1 MPTLTLPGR
10 PHCPSPHSAFALSAS
25 SRTQILKEAGGWT
38 PCTPQRC
45 QRHRAGDDT
54 GGHLW
59 KQDEGRPG
67 RGPRVGLEGRLAWPP
82 RASQCPGPPLA
93 TSGGGEERCAHLR
106 AGRLVEGLWGGAYQP
121 SQGRCNCPSCPSNS
135 HYNNEPPTLRGACLS
150 VLGLNLFQCFY
161 SSGASQL
168 SCLGLIQ
175 NKITVCATSDSY
187 PTTNACMT
195 QPEEESRNGSAK
207 VIKPDGPFLGRKAQ
221 VRKAPQKIPDP
232 VPVRKRSTPMNP
244 ANIIQRTHTQNVVCR
259 QPYRDRVI
267 HLLALKNYKK
277 SELLA
282 RLQKD
287 GVHQKDKNCL
297 GMILHQVRSQSFLK
311 DHLFK
316 DIQKDWP
323 GCHEIEKQSFLG
335 KKLNSSEDA
344 PSTSHL
350 GSPVTPS
357 KDGPSNAQKWVLNS
371 SFIDPLNKKKR
382 ISRLG
387 SGIPSPLRDCL
398 SAFREKAAATPP
410 PPPRPPTTSIP
421 APHPLPGMHL
431 HTSSLPKTASSTF
444 PSTPEGQGTQNLPM
458 DSFSPNSTKACED
471 QQQKY
476 TSWSSL
482 GIPEP
487 AGVQVKPPKSTG
499 KKLPEK
505 VKECKEKDEGKMQD
519 TVSVSME
526 EKDLRKEE
534 TAELSTS
541 SCLDSGEGVE
551 ETCTASTGSPS
562 ASQPPDYFTKYTA
575 IVSYEQCQHY
585 KNDFYAEYDE
595 YRNLYAQRESISQKF
610 MSLDAQRHM
619 LSPGSK
625 EYKMLCE
632 EVFEEYQKLKE
643 SNPSYFEKKCR
654 CQYLHSK
661 LSHIKKL
668 VGEFDKQQEE
678 F

>member
-1 MPTLTLPGR
+1 MS
-10 PHCPSPHSAFALSAS
+10 H
-25 SRTQILKEAGGWT
+25 
-38 PCTPQRC
+38 QRC
-45 QRHRAGDDT
+45 GQ
-54 GGHLW
+54 
-59 KQDEGRPG
+59 P
-67 RGPRVGLEGRLAWPP
+67 
-82 RASQCPGPPLA
+82 ASQA
-93 TSGGGEERCAHLR
+93 QYTD
-106 AGRLVEGLWGGAYQP
+106 
-121 SQGRCNCPSCPSNS
+121 
-135 HYNNEPPTLRGACLS
+135 
-150 VLGLNLFQCFY
+150 

-175 NKITVCATSDSY
+175 NKITVRATSDSY
-187 PTTNACMT
+187 PTTKACMT
-195 QPEEESRNGSAK
+195 QPEEELRNGSAK

-244 ANIIQRTHTQNVVCR
+244 ANIIGRTCTQNVVCR
-259 QPYRDRVI
+259 RPYRDRVI

-277 SELLA
+277 PELLT
-282 RLQKD
+282 RLRKD

-297 GMILHQVRSQSFLK
+297 GMILHQVASLNTKDNSYSLK

-323 GCHEIEKQSFLG
+323 GYNEIDKQSLELILSR
-335 KKLNSSEDA
+335 KLNSSEDA
-344 PSTSHL
+344 PSTSHS

-357 KDGPSNAQKWVLNS
+357 KDGPSNAQKRVLNS
-371 SFIDPLNKKKR
+371 SSVGPLNKKKR

-387 SGIPSPLRDCL
+387 SGIPSPLRDRL
-398 SAFREKAAATPP
+398 SAFREKAAAAPP
-410 PPPRPPTTSIP
+410 PSPRPMTTSIP
-421 APHPLPGMHL
+421 APHPLPGTRL
-431 HTSSLPKTASSTF
+431 HASNLPKTASSTS

-499 KKLPEK
+499 KKLHQLPGK
-505 VKECKEKDEGKMQD
+505 LKERKEKDEGKMQH

-526 EKDLRKEE
+526 EKNLRREE
-534 TAELSTS
+534 TAKLSTS

-575 IVSYEQCQHY
+575 IVSYEQRQRY
-585 KNDFYAEYDE
+585 KNDFCAEYDE
-595 YRNLYAQRESISQKF
+595 YRNLYAQMERISQQF

-632 EVFEEYQKLKE
+632 EVLEEYRKLKE
-643 SNPSYFEKKCR
+643 SSPSYFEKKCR

-668 VGEFDKQQEE
+668 VGEFDEQQQEL
-678 F
+678 

>member
-1 MPTLTLPGR
+1 
-10 PHCPSPHSAFALSAS
+10 
-25 SRTQILKEAGGWT
+25 
-38 PCTPQRC
+38 
-45 QRHRAGDDT
+45 
-54 GGHLW
+54 
-59 KQDEGRPG
+59 
-67 RGPRVGLEGRLAWPP
+67 
-82 RASQCPGPPLA
+82 
-93 TSGGGEERCAHLR
+93 
-106 AGRLVEGLWGGAYQP
+106 
-121 SQGRCNCPSCPSNS
+121 
-135 HYNNEPPTLRGACLS
+135 
-150 VLGLNLFQCFY
+150 
-161 SSGASQL
+161 
-168 SCLGLIQ
+168 
-175 NKITVCATSDSY
+175 
-187 PTTNACMT
+187 MT

-221 VRKAPQKIPDP
+221 VRKAPQKISDP
-232 VPVRKRSTPMNP
+232 VPVRKRSAPMNP
-244 ANIIQRTHTQNVVCR
+244 ENIIRRTCTQNVVCR
-259 QPYRDRVI
+259 RPYRDRVI

-277 SELLA
+277 PELLT
-282 RLQKD
+282 RLRKD

-297 GMILHQVRSQSFLK
+297 GMILHQVASLNTKDNSYSLK

-323 GCHEIEKQSFLG
+323 GYNEIDKQSLELILSR
-335 KKLNSSEDA
+335 KLNSSEDA
-344 PSTSHL
+344 PSTSHS
-350 GSPVTPS
+350 GPPVTPS
-357 KDGPSNAQKWVLNS
+357 KGGPSNAQKRVLNS

-387 SGIPSPLRDCL
+387 SGIPSPLRDHL
-398 SAFREKAAATPP
+398 SAFREKAAAAPP
-410 PPPRPPTTSIP
+410 PSPRPPTTSIP
-421 APHPLPGMHL
+421 APHPLPGTRL
-431 HTSSLPKTASSTF
+431 HASNPPKTASSTS

-499 KKLPEK
+499 KKLQQLPKK
-505 VKECKEKDEGKMQD
+505 VKERKEKDEGKMQD

-541 SCLDSGEGVE
+541 SCLDLGEGVA

-562 ASQPPDYFTKYTA
+562 ANQPPDYFTKYTA
-575 IVSYEQCQHY
+575 IVSYEQCQRY

-595 YRNLYAQRESISQKF
+595 YRNLYAQMESISQKF

-619 LSPGSK
+619 LSPGSE

-632 EVFEEYQKLKE
+632 EVLEEYQKLKE
-643 SNPSYFEKKCR
+643 SSPSYFEKKCR

-661 LSHIKKL
+661 LSHIKNL
-668 VGEFDKQQEE
+668 VAEFDERQQEL
-678 F
+678 